1 MTEKQAKLNIFGK
14 DLDQISDIIVS
25 LGHNKFRAKQIFN
38 WIYIKSAK
46 SFHEMS
52 DLPKSFQEELE
63 KNYSI
68 GSLTLIER
76 QVSSDGTKKYLFAL
90 EDGSLVESV
99 LMYFEGTERLTACIS
114 SQIGCAVKC
123 PFCSTGTLGFK
134 KNLRDDEILEQVQFI
149 QNLEQERISNIVFM
163 GQGEPL
169 NNYKSV
175 VSATQK
181 LRELIGIGARH
192 ITISTSGVIP
202 QIDKLAEEKIQL
214 TLALSLHDPD
224 DNDRD
229 FLVPINKKWKIAPL
243 MESLR
248 KYVKSTNRRVT
259 IEYVLLKNLN
269 DSDEKAKRLGE
280 LVSNLHCNINLIPY
294 NQSCSDTIFLRPDDK
309 RINNFAELVK
319 QHSRGKTVTVRQ
331 EKGHD
336 IKAACGQLESSY
348 RDTLQSI

>member
-1 MTEKQAKLNIFGK
+1 MS
-14 DLDQISDIIVS
+14 LDQITELVVS
-25 LGHNKFRAKQIFN
+25 SGHSNYRAKQIFN
-38 WIYIKSAK
+38 WIYLKSAK
-46 SFHEMS
+46 SFFDMS
-52 DLPKSFQEELE
+52 DLAKNLQEEFEE
-63 KNYSI
+63 KYSI
-68 GSLTLIER
+68 GSLSLIER

-90 EDGSLVESV
+90 EDGNLVESV
-99 LMYFEGTERLTACIS
+99 LMYFEGSDRLTACIS

-134 KNLRDDEILEQVQFI
+134 KNLRDDEILEQVQYI

-169 NNYKSV
+169 NNYDSV
-175 VSATQK
+175 INATKK
-181 LRELIGIGARH
+181 LRQVLGIGARH

-202 QIDKLAEEKIQL
+202 QIERLAKEKIQL

-224 DNDRD
+224 DVDRD

-243 MESLR
+243 MESM
-248 KYVKSTNRRVT
+248 KNYVKSTNRRVT

-269 DSDEKAKRLGE
+269 DSDEKAKRLG
-280 LVSNLHCNINLIPY
+280 LLLAKLHCNINLIPY
-294 NQSCSDTIFLRPDDK
+294 NQSCSDTIFLRPEDN
-309 RINNFAELVK
+309 RINKFAELVK
-319 QHSRGKTVTVRQ
+319 KHSKGKTVTIRQ

-348 RDTLQSI
+348 RLALQSS